1 MKPLLEVSRLTKYF
15 GGLAAVK
22 DVDFDVYP
30 GEIFGLIGPNGAG
43 KTTIF
48 NLINGFYRPTSGV
61 IKFKGRNINGLNPHK
76 VCKLGIGRTFQLVK
90 PLLRLTVL
98 QNVMVGAFARTESAN
113 KAREEAEKQLE
124 FVGLL
129 DKRDRLASGLTIADK
144 KRLEMARALA
154 TKPTLLLL
162 DEVAAGLNP
171 KETADMMDLI
181 RKIRDDGTTIIV
193 VEHVMRMV
201 MGVSDRIMVLHHGEK
216 IAVGKPKE
224 VATDGRVIEAYL
236 GEAYRA

>member
-113 KAREEAEKQLE
+113 KAREEAEKLALE
-124 FVGLL
+124 IARFPQTCL
-129 DKRDRLASGLTIADK
+129 RNDRLS
-144 KRLEMARALA
+144 
-154 TKPTLLLL
+154 
-162 DEVAAGLNP
+162 
-171 KETADMMDLI
+171 
-181 RKIRDDGTTIIV
+181 
-193 VEHVMRMV
+193 
-201 MGVSDRIMVLHHGEK
+201 
-216 IAVGKPKE
+216 
-224 VATDGRVIEAYL
+224 
-236 GEAYRA
+236 AYRQFDLDFYSALKNEFELGLKSLASPEMKKGIKKFIEGKGRGGKFE